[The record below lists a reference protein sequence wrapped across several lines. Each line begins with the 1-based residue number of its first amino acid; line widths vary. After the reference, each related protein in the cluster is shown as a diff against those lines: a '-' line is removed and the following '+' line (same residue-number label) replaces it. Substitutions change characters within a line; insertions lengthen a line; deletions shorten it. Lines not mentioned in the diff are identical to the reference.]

1 MNCSKILI
9 VEDEAIIATDLQNK
23 FRYWGYSAT
32 KIASSQEEALEIANK
47 IKPDLTLIDIK
58 IKKENG
64 IKLAKE
70 ITDNYDTAVVYITGH
85 FDEEMVQLMRATR
98 PYGYISMPFEENQL
112 KFKVEDAMYRH
123 KIHQRFILSK

>member
-1 MNCSKILI
+1 MNGSKILI
-9 VEDEAIIATDLQNK
+9 VEDEANIAMDLQNK
-23 FRYWGYSAT
+23 FRYWGYSTT

-70 ITDNYDTAVVYITGH
+70 ITDNYDTAVVY
-85 FDEEMVQLMRATR
+85 
-98 PYGYISMPFEENQL
+98 
-112 KFKVEDAMYRH
+112 
-123 KIHQRFILSK
+123 